1 VAFKN
6 PDGSIAVVVLNSAS
20 NPNTFSITW
29 HGQNID
35 YTLPAGAV
43 ATFTWQGY
51 PGSTFDVT
59 VGPDMQI
66 VAPGSATGFVVDV
79 DRYGQDNGPVSL
91 DLSSL
96 PSGVWGQ
103 FQPSWKSPNQ
113 SSLQL
118 NTSDGASAGTYPIT
132 ITGTQGNLQRS
143 AAVQLTVGGPET
155 PFGGTSWP
163 LPGQIQAENFDN
175 GGNGVG
181 YFNLYTSNPAGT
193 NYRPGTTVGVEDN
206 YDVGG
211 GYDVGYTDEGQWL
224 KYSVNVTQS
233 GLYNLQAR
241 VASLGPG
248 GYWHAEFDGRNVTGN
263 QFTPATYG
271 WQTWTTMVSSA
282 FWLNAGQQVMRVVFD
297 GNGPTGGMGNF
308 NWFNVQPLTASTP
321 FPGPVTIPGLIQM
334 ENFDSGG
341 KGLAYW
347 NGNSQNNGGANYRPG
362 ETVYIENCS
371 DTGGGYDVGSTNP
384 GDWLNY
390 TVNIENPGLYTLNVR
405 VATDVAGGVFHLA
418 VDGRDVSG
426 PISVPQTN
434 GWQTWQTLSVPG
446 IRLPGG
452 IQTLQMVMDTGGYYN
467 TIGNFNWFS
476 LE

>member
-1 VAFKN
+1 
-6 PDGSIAVVVLNSAS
+6 
-20 NPNTFSITW
+20 
-29 HGQNID
+29 
-35 YTLPAGAV
+35 
-43 ATFTWQGY
+43 
-51 PGSTFDVT
+51 
-59 VGPDMQI
+59 
-66 VAPGSATGFVVDV
+66 
-79 DRYGQDNGPVSL
+79 
-91 DLSSL
+91 
-96 PSGVWGQ
+96 
-103 FQPSWKSPNQ
+103 
-113 SSLQL
+113 
-118 NTSDGASAGTYPIT
+118 
-132 ITGTQGNLQRS
+132 
-143 AAVQLTVGGPET
+143 
-155 PFGGTSWP
+155 
-163 LPGQIQAENFDN
+163 
-175 GGNGVG
+175 
-181 YFNLYTSNPAGT
+181 
-193 NYRPGTTVGVEDN
+193 
-206 YDVGG
+206 
-211 GYDVGYTDEGQWL
+211 
-224 KYSVNVTQS
+224 
-233 GLYNLQAR
+233 
-241 VASLGPG
+241 
-248 GYWHAEFDGRNVTGN
+248 
-263 QFTPATYG
+263 
-271 WQTWTTMVSSA
+271 MVSPA

-308 NWFNVQPLTASTP
+308 NWFDVQSFTASTP
-321 FPGPVTIPGLIQM
+321 FPGPATIPGLIQM

-446 IRLPGG
+446 IRLPAGNH
-452 IQTLQMVMDTGGYYN
+452 TLQMVMDTGGYYN